1 MATRRTAHPTQKLAD
16 PKNAKKPL
24 LSSHRENI
32 ATALANAATKTS
44 NGVLLFGIHHY
55 LVLSNL

>member
-1 MATRRTAHPTQKLAD
+1 MATRRTARPTQKLAD
-16 PKNAKKPL
+16 PKNAEKPL

-44 NGVLLFGIHHY
+44 NGVSLFGIRHY
-55 LVLSNL
+55 LLSNL

>member
-1 MATRRTAHPTQKLAD
+1 MATCRTARPTQKLAD
-16 PKNAKKPL
+16 PKNAEKPL

-44 NGVLLFGIHHY
+44 NGLSLFRIRHS